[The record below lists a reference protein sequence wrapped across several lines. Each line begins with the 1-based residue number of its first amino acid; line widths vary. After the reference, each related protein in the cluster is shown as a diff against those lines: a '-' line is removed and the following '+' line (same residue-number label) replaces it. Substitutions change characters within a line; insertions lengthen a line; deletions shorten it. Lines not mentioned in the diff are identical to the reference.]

1 MGKDHVDSL
10 PHRAVASLTMTS
22 MTRDFT
28 ANRGLTG
35 GLLLALVSA
44 SSFGLSGSLATQLMA
59 SGWTA
64 GAAVASR
71 VSLAAVVLL
80 VPALLSLRG
89 RWSLL
94 RPALGRIVLYGI
106 VAVAGCQLAYFL
118 AVQHL
123 AVGVALLIE
132 YTAPIAVL
140 LWWWLFKG
148 HRPSRVTVL
157 GAIIAG
163 IGLVLVLNV
172 TSGVHLSAIGVFWAL
187 LAMVGAAAYFVMSS
201 DESHGLPPIVLATGG
216 LVVGAVVLV
225 AAGVFGLVPMAVSAA
240 SPVYRGV
247 VVPWWLP
254 LLVLGVVT
262 AGLAYTTGVA
272 AARRLGSRLASFVA
286 LSEVV
291 VAVLAAWLLLAQ
303 LPAPIQLVGGVLILA
318 GVVVVKLGE
327 RNPDASRSSAG
338 GAGMCVDHPEFAGEG
353 ATV

>member
-1 MGKDHVDSL
+1 
-10 PHRAVASLTMTS
+10 MTS
-22 MTRDFT
+22 MTNDSP
-28 ANRGLTG
+28 AARGFTG
-35 GLLLALVSA
+35 GLLLALISA
-44 SSFGLSGSLATQLMA
+44 SSFALSGSLATQLMA
-59 SGWTA
+59 TGWTA
-64 GAAVASR
+64 GAAVAAR
-71 VSLAAVVLL
+71 VGLAALVLL
-80 VPALLSLRG
+80 VPALLALRG

-94 RPALGRIVLYGI
+94 RSAFGRIVMFGV

-132 YTAPIAVL
+132 YTAPVAVL

-163 IGLVLVLNV
+163 IGLVFVLNV
-172 TSGVHLSAIGVFWAL
+172 TSGVQLSVIGVFWAL
-187 LAMVGAAAYFVMSS
+187 LAMVGAAAYFVISS
-201 DESHGLPPIVLATGG
+201 DETLGLPPIVLATGG
-216 LVVGAVVLV
+216 MVVGAVVLV
-225 AAGVFGLVPMAVSAA
+225 AAGVFGLVPMAVSVV
-240 SPVYRGV
+240 SPVYRGIA
-247 VVPWWLP
+247 VPWWLP
-254 LLVLGVVT
+254 ILVLGVVT
-262 AGLAYTTGVA
+262 AGLAYTSGVA

-291 VAVLAAWLLLAQ
+291 VAVLAAWLLLGQ

-338 GAGMCVDHPEFAGEG
+338 GAGMRVEHPEFAGEG